1 VVVAV
6 AVRVGVA
13 PGAVA
18 VPVGGTVV
26 AVAVGGTVVAVG
38 VTVGVVPVVL
48 DVGVGVAPVV
58 AGWSAIINPTPLVGA
73 IEKVAASFPVD
84 PEAESAPLA
93 TKFLFHEVG
102 SW

>member
-1 VVVAV
+1 
-6 AVRVGVA
+6 
-13 PGAVA
+13 
-18 VPVGGTVV
+18 
-26 AVAVGGTVVAVG
+26 
-38 VTVGVVPVVL
+38 
-48 DVGVGVAPVV
+48 VGVGVAPVV